1 MKPVIHDASKAAHNA
16 LKLTA
21 IRSLRLSGTIAV
33 IPLKSI
39 PTLLKLAKPHKA

>member
-21 IRSLRLSGTIAV
+21 IRSYVFLEPSQSFH
-33 IPLKSI
+33 LKVFL
-39 PTLLKLAKPHKA
+39 PTKISKTT